1 MASLLHF
8 QHIRSLDVRATDI
21 SSLESV
27 HTLTH
32 LEELRINYGS
42 LADEEEV
49 PHLPCTEFPRLTSL
63 EVGTEWHEPPD
74 TFLYLTQLQTLRQLS
89 LSTVP
94 SSFNYAA
101 LPLLTRLHLDNF
113 TTENL
118 EVLQELPQLMN
129 LTLRSPASDA
139 DILLLANLTKLTALH
154 IVPIVYVNIT
164 CHLSSVLM
172 LSSLV
177 NLESLRC
184 EVEDGSAYYTVDTVP
199 DPANARMV
207 VSIPDAPFAFPLFA
221 WGEV

>member
-1 MASLLHF
+1 M
-8 QHIRSLDVRATDI
+8 RATDI
-21 SSLESV
+21 SSLESL
-27 HTLTH
+27 HALTH
-32 LEELRINYGS
+32 LEQLRIDYDS
-42 LADEEEV
+42 LTDEEEV
-49 PHLPCTEFPRLTSL
+49 PHLPCTDFSRLTSL
-63 EVGTEWHEPPD
+63 EVDTAWQEPPD
-74 TFLYLTQLQTLRQLS
+74 MLLYLTQLQTLRHLS

-101 LPLLTRLHLDNF
+101 LSLLTPLHIDNF

-118 EVLQELPQLMN
+118 EVLQELPKLMN
-129 LTLRSPASDA
+129 LTLRSPASDT
-139 DILLLANLTKLTALH
+139 DILLLANLTTLTVLR
-154 IVPIVYVNIT
+154 IMPIVYVNIT

-184 EVEDGSAYYTVDTVP
+184 EVGDGSAHYTVDTVS

-207 VSIPDAPFAFPLFA
+207 VSIPDAPFAFPLFH